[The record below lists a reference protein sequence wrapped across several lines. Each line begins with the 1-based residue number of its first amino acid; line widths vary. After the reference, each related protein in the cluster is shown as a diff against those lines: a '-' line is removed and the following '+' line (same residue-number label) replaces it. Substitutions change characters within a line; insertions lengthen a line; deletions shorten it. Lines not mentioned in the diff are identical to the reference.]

1 MAQTADLESG
11 PIASDQPWYA
21 AYPPPRSEPQ
31 PIDRREV
38 LRLLKSDTAQR
49 ENFVL
54 VDLRRNDFEGGT
66 ILGSI
71 NLPAQSLYST
81 IPSLYNIFKAAGVRQ
96 VIWYCGKPS
105 LAVRGA

>member
-1 MAQTADLESG
+1 MEL
-11 PIASDQPWYA
+11 
-21 AYPPPRSEPQ
+21 
-31 PIDRREV
+31 
-38 LRLLKSDTAQR
+38 LRTGLTFIPTQ
-49 ENFVL
+49 
-54 VDLRRNDFEGGT
+54 GGT